1 MLAFFIFRRL
11 IFALATLLGATV
23 VVFLVTDI
31 LPGDPAQVIL
41 GVNAAE
47 DTLAALR
54 EQMGLNRPVVVR
66 YLDWLGALAQF
77 DLGTSYTY
85 SVPVTELVGERLFI
99 SLPLTIMALTVST
112 AIAIPVGVLAAS
124 RRNGTLD
131 VLTMAI
137 TQLGIAVPN
146 FWIALLLVLVFA
158 LSLSWFPAGGFAG
171 WENGIGGVLHSLFLP
186 AVALA
191 APQASVL
198 ARIMRSSLLDVSQE
212 DFIRTAHAKGLPPQ
226 QVLWQHG
233 VRNALIPVLT
243 IMGLQFSFLIAGT
256 IVIENIFY
264 IPGLGR
270 LIFQAIAQRD
280 LVVVQGV
287 ILLLVA
293 AVVTVNLMVDVAYA
307 LVDPRIR
314 AGLHE

>member
-1 MLAFFIFRRL
+1 MPSRQERRKVKVGSILAL
-11 IFALATLLGATV
+11 IQ
-23 VVFLVTDI
+23 I
-31 LPGDPAQVIL
+31 
-41 GVNAAE
+41 
-47 DTLAALR
+47 R
-54 EQMGLNRPVVVR
+54 
-66 YLDWLGALAQF
+66 
-77 DLGTSYTY
+77 
-85 SVPVTELVGERLFI
+85 
-99 SLPLTIMALTVST
+99 
-112 AIAIPVGVLAAS
+112 AS
-124 RRNGTLD
+124 R
-131 VLTMAI
+131 I
-137 TQLGIAVPN
+137 
-146 FWIALLLVLVFA
+146 
-158 LSLSWFPAGGFAG
+158 
-171 WENGIGGVLHSLFLP
+171 IG
-186 AVALA
+186 
-191 APQASVL
+191 PQASVL
-198 ARIMRSSLLDVSQE
+198 TRIMRSSLLDVSQE
-212 DFIRTAHAKGLPPQ
+212 AFTRTAHAKGLPPQ